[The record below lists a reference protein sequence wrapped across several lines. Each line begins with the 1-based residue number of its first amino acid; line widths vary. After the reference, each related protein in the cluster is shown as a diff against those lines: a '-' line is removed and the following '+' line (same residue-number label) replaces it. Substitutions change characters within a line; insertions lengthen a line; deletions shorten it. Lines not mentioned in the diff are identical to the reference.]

1 MRSLPVEFLE
11 FVEHDLRYARSFYDS
26 WQFEGARQFQERFRE
41 TVFWIG
47 WNPEMFPRRY
57 KQFRRAIIRRS
68 YFGVFYVIEPKQV
81 TVVAV
86 LDMRRSPRRI
96 HSVLLTRRA
105 PVSASPRHPG

>member
-11 FVEHDLRYARSFYDS
+11 SVEDDLRCAHTFYDS
-26 WQFEGARQFQERFRE
+26 WQFEGAKRFQERFRE

-57 KQFRRAIIRRS
+57 KHFRRAIIRRS
-68 YFGVFYVIEPKQV
+68 YFAVFYVIELKVV

-86 LDMRRSPRRI
+86 FDMRRDPRSI
-96 HSVLLTRRA
+96 HWALISRRLE
-105 PVSASPRHPG
+105 